1 MVRTGMGR
9 SERKRGNAGGS
20 CGWKAVWVG
29 ERDWRKTWFFVP
41 FFRAGKVIFGEID
54 LLELLRREEIKRRF
68 GGVLKNFQGQNCLL
82 VWVGE

>member
-1 MVRTGMGR
+1 MV
-9 SERKRGNAGGS
+9 S
-20 CGWKAVWVG
+20 C
-29 ERDWRKTWFFVP
+29 F

-54 LLELLRREEIKRRF
+54 LLELLRREEINGRF